1 MSLGLAVPFT
11 DPAALMAWARHA
23 DAGPHDRIGV
33 PDRVGHEVMPSCW
46 PDGLAQLDRLAD
58 LLS

>member
-1 MSLGLAVPFT
+1 MPFT